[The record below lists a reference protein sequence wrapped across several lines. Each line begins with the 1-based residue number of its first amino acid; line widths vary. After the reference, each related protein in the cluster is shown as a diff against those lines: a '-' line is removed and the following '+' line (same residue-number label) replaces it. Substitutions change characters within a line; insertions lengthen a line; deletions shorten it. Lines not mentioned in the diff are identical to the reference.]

1 MKLRECLRLRRKIND
16 LEMRISEVRTV
27 FLSPKVQLLTFTPSS
42 SSSGFNTFER
52 FLIKLDELEEKRL
65 CLEKEINEIWDFA
78 ETELH
83 EKEIKSKYIMLLKLR
98 FYYGLSWWKCCE
110 KMRKLFPSEK
120 WTEAKIYKIYSNI
133 TKEIEIL

>member
-1 MKLRECLRLRRKIND
+1 MRLRECLRLRRKIND

-42 SSSGFNTFER
+42 SSGGFNTFER

-65 CLEKEINEIWDFA
+65 YLEKEINEIWDFA

-83 EKEIKSKYIMLLKLR
+83 EKEIKSKHIMLLKLR